1 MLHYLS
7 PVRWV
12 SPAPLAD
19 LKDPG
24 EVRRFVHV
32 TPSQLWPREN
42 PRFPSSVFFPPYTF
56 VPKGCGVGGE

>member
-32 TPSQLWPREN
+32 TPWQLWPREN